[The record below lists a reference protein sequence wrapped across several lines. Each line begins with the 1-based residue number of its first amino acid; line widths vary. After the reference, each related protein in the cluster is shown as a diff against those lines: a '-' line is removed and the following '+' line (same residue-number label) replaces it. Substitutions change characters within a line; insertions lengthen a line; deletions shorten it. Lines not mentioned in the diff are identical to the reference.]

1 MRKTN
6 QQSIGE
12 VLQEFLQQNRLD
24 KKLHH
29 ADIIGKWEEV
39 VGKLFAQH
47 TKNIYFV
54 ENKLILEIESP
65 SVRNELLMQRSTII
79 EKVNK
84 LAGETLISE
93 IVLK

>member
-12 VLQEFLQQNRLD
+12 VLQEFLKQNSLD

-29 ADIIGKWEEV
+29 ADIIGKWEDI
-39 VGKLFAQH
+39 VGKLFAKH
-47 TKNIYFV
+47 TRNIYFI
-54 ENKLILEIESP
+54 ENKLILEIDSP
-65 SVRNELLMQRSTII
+65 SVRNELLMQRSTIM
-79 EKVNK
+79 EKINK
-84 LAGETLISE
+84 LAGEALVSE